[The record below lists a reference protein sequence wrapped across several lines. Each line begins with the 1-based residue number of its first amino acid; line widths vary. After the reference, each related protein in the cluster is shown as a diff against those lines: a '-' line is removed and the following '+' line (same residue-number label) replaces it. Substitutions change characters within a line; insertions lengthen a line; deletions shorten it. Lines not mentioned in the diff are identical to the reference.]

1 MQRRSRS
8 RPGPLVL
15 HSREIVFV
23 DPFFDPS
30 ASKWRNPLAAV
41 LAEATRGGRVLR
53 RCEFHLKVEKHRE
66 GLVYDNATF
75 ERLCREHLPAVLPEG
90 VELTLV
96 RWEQIAG
103 GKKLHPR
110 YILTEMGGIGFE
122 VGLHEGKPEEST
134 DVAILEPAIL
144 EQRRSEYQL
153 DSPVFRRAQ
162 EPIIVRREDA

>member
-1 MQRRSRS
+1 MVGGK
-8 RPGPLVL
+8 RPPRWSISVK
-15 HSREIVFV
+15 IQKAP
-23 DPFFDPS
+23 D
-30 ASKWRNPLAAV
+30 AA
-41 LAEATRGGRVLR
+41 EGCRVLR

-162 EPIIVRREDA
+162 EPIQRGRIDGPAGPRSLAESLPPESFPRPARL